1 MSKATDFFYYTPIVN
16 KLNFEMFR
24 DYLNKV
30 KNENIDDNLADTMAE
45 IDNMIV
51 SSNAFKQQENKPIIN
66 QTKWQAY
73 KVKKLP
79 LTSLFMILN
88 KMNNDNME
96 LLVEESLQYKTFSFE
111 DINQLADVFLGK
123 CIVETKN
130 VKMFID
136 YFKNMMDYKLWYTK
150 NGDSIVS
157 FREIMMDRLENEY
170 DRLTTIAGHIEDVYK
185 NRIRDE
191 ENLNELDGSEEYLKK
206 KNIILSLIELIGI
219 FFNSKIISHSLL
231 DHIFD
236 KLNQQYDDLTSKKIY
251 LEIWLTLWNSVSYNL
266 YKYFRSDYN
275 TKSEWLTQQKNKL
288 IEYITEKNDSKNNVA
303 DVSRLINL
311 IENSIAKSYENI
323 NIINKE
329 NEDKIELEKSMLEK
343 ISNEE
348 SLSFDK
354 LEDKIKKLKTQD
366 EYRKFKSIYT
376 NDTIKNFVIKYMFDN
391 VKGDDSV
398 IKITMNNI
406 KTYLINN
413 DELHEIVDSLLENDE
428 IICDY
433 PNFEKYIKNY
443 L

>member
-1 MSKATDFFYYTPIVN
+1 MSQVKDFFYYTPVIS

-24 DYLNKV
+24 DYLNQI
-30 KNENIDDNLADTMAE
+30 KNEDIDDNLADTMAQ
-45 IDNMIV
+45 IDNLIV

-88 KMNNDNME
+88 KMNNDNLE

-130 VKMFID
+130 VKMFIE
-136 YFKNMMDYKLWYTK
+136 YFKIMMDNKLWYTK

-170 DRLTTIAGHIEDVYK
+170 ERLTKIAGHIEDVYK
-185 NRIRDE
+185 NRIRE
-191 ENLNELDGSEEYLKK
+191 EGNLNELDGSEEYLKK

-219 FFNSKIISHSLL
+219 FFNSKMISHSLL
-231 DHIFD
+231 NNIFC
-236 KLNQQYDDLTSKKIY
+236 KLNEQYNDLTSKKIY

-266 YKYFRSDYN
+266 YKYFETDY
-275 TKSEWLTQQKNKL
+275 TEKSEWLVQQKNKL
-288 IEYITEKNDSKNNVA
+288 IDHITKNNDSKNNIA

-311 IENSIAKSYENI
+311 IDNSISKNYENI
-323 NIINKE
+323 NLINKE
-329 NEDKIELEKSMLEK
+329 NDDKLKSDSLKMQDIL
-343 ISNEE
+343 NEE
-348 SLSFDK
+348 SLTFYDLK
-354 LEDKIKKLKTQD
+354 DRIKTLKTSD
-366 EYRKFKSIYT
+366 DYKKFKNTYT
-376 NDTIKNFVIKYMFDN
+376 NDTIRNFVIKHLFDN
-391 VKGDDSV
+391 VNGDGSV

-406 KTYLINN
+406 KTHLMDTN
-413 DELHEIVDSLLENDE
+413 ELKDLVGSLLEDDE

-433 PNFEKYIKNY
+433 PNFKNNINNY